1 MLMPTPTD
9 PQVQA
14 FIERWHDSGGHE
26 IGTAQQFILEL
37 CQFLGVETPR
47 PAPQEIEA
55 REYCFERGIPR
66 IDTITGKE
74 TTVRID
80 CYKRGHFVL
89 ETKQGINPDETT
101 EDLKRVKERLDQQKP
116 KTTKPQGHGVRGTP
130 RWDKEMLKAK
140 GQAEGYVRD
149 LPASE
154 GRPPFIVVCDV
165 GYMFELYAE
174 FSLTGGRY
182 VRFPDPQSHRIYLE
196 DLADPAKLDLLRTL
210 WTDPLSLDPSKR
222 AAAVTRGISDY
233 LATLAQSMEAAGHSS
248 QSTALF
254 LQRCLFTMFAEDVG
268 LLPTNGFLDLLEKLK
283 DNPAAAPQFLT
294 TLWKEMATGTPT
306 SLLLFQ
312 EIAYFNG
319 GLFED
324 VKVEPITKPQIEL
337 LIAAAKTDWSNVEP
351 AIFGTLLERALSPN
365 ERHKL
370 GAHYTPRSYVERL
383 VKPTIIDP
391 LRKQWDD
398 IMLEAAKF
406 QEIGKPDKAIAAVH
420 EFHHELCRIR
430 ILDPACG
437 SGNFLYVTLEHM
449 KRLEGEV
456 IELLQQLGDST
467 LLLEMDQYKVRP
479 QQFLGLEINE
489 RAVAVAQLVLW
500 IGYFQWHKRATGSAD
515 TKDRPLIPK
524 ARTIVQQDAV
534 LAYDDCLPRKDAD
547 GNFVC
552 IWDGRTTKPHPVTG
566 KEVPN
571 ETATKP
577 VYDYINPRRATWP
590 DADYIVGNPPFIG
603 TSRMRDLLGD
613 GYTEAL
619 RKVWKG
625 DVPESADF
633 VMFWW
638 QKAAELVR
646 DGKAKRF
653 GFITTNSIHQ
663 TFNRRVIEPHLA
675 NEKKPLHLAYAIPDH
690 PWVDSAS
697 GAAVRIAMTV
707 ATSGQGEGQLE
718 TATAEHELPDGE
730 HGVTLSSK
738 SGLVVPNL
746 KIGANVSSSSSLL
759 ANEEISCPGV
769 KLHGS
774 GFIVS
779 QDDATKLGLGRIDGM
794 ESVIR
799 GYRNGRDLTSSPRN
813 VMVIDLY
820 GYSEQ
825 EAKEKFPEAF
835 QHVLTTVKPERDQ
848 NKRDTYRLKWWTFG
862 EPRGKFRPAL
872 HGLPRYIATVETSKH
887 RFFTF
892 LDQSILPDNMLVN
905 IATDDAYFLGTLSS
919 IVHVKW
925 ALAAG
930 GRLGYGNDPRYNK
943 TRCFETFPFP
953 VLEDGELKNRIREL
967 GEQLDAHRK
976 ARQAE
981 YADLTMTGMYNVLE
995 KLRKEEPLT
1004 EKEKKI
1010 HDNGLVTLLKQ
1021 YHDDIDAAVLQAYGW
1036 LDLSSSNA
1044 KDLATSTPLADRLAR
1059 GDEELEQQI
1068 LTRLVAL
1075 NHERA
1080 AEEKR
1085 GLIRYLRP
1093 EYQNPNYQA
1102 EHTEQDDLAIETP
1115 TAQPA
1120 TKTKLKWPKQVREQG
1135 ALLKKLLPAIG
1146 PDATALSAQFG
1157 RKSAKR
1163 EGEIQ
1168 HLLKILTNLGQL

>member
-1 MLMPTPTD
+1 MPTPSDSSPD
-9 PQVQA
+9 PAQIQA
-14 FIERWHDSGGHE
+14 FIDRWHESGGHE
-26 IGTAQQFILEL
+26 RGTAQQFILEL
-37 CQFLGVETPR
+37 CQLLEVETPR
-47 PAPQEIEA
+47 PAPPEIEA

-66 IDTITGKE
+66 VDTLTGKE

-89 ETKQGINPDETT
+89 ETKQGINPDETP
-101 EDLKRVKERLDQQKP
+101 EELKRVKDRLDQRQA
-116 KTTKPQGHGVRGTP
+116 KTTKPRGHGIRGT
-130 RWDKEMLKAK
+130 RGWDKEMQKAK

-182 VRFPDPQSHRIYLE
+182 VRFPDPKSHRIYLE

-222 AAAVTRGISDY
+222 AAAVTREISDY
-233 LATLAQSMEAAGHSS
+233 LATLAQSMEADGHSS

-268 LLPTNGFLDLLEKLK
+268 LLPANGFLDLLLKLK

-324 VKVEPITKPQIEL
+324 VHVDDITKPQIEL

-406 QEIGKPDKAIAAVH
+406 QEEGKTDKAIAAVH

-456 IELLQQLGDST
+456 IELLQQLGDSELT
-467 LLLEMDQYKVRP
+467 FEMEEFKVRP

-489 RAVAVAQLVLW
+489 RAVAIAQLVLW

-515 TKDRPLIPK
+515 TNDRPLIPK

-534 LAYDDCLPRKDAD
+534 LAYDDCQPSKDAH

-577 VYDYINPRRATWP
+577 VYDYLNPRRATWP

-663 TFNRRVIEPHLA
+663 TFNRRVLEPHLA

-690 PWVDSAS
+690 PWVDSAD

-707 ATSGQGEGQLE
+707 ATTGQGEGQLE
-718 TATAEHELPDGE
+718 AVIAEHELPDGE

-759 ANEEISCPGV
+759 ANTKISCPGV

-774 GFIVS
+774 GFIVTAE
-779 QDDATKLGLGRIDGM
+779 DAIKLGSSTSKEVNNRIK
-794 ESVIR
+794 E
-799 GYRNGRDLTSSPRN
+799 YRNGKDLTSISRG
-813 VMVIDLY
+813 VKLIDLF
-820 GYSEQ
+820 GLDENQ
-825 EAKEKFPEAF
+825 AKDKVPSLY
-835 QHVLTTVKPERDQ
+835 QWLLNRVKPDRDA
-848 NKRDTYRLKWWTFG
+848 KAHTKDGAAYAKLWWLPG
-862 EPRGKFRPAL
+862 KPRQELRSAISNI
-872 HGLPRYIATVETSKH
+872 PRYIATVETSKH

-905 IATDDAYFLGTLSS
+905 IATDDALFLGALSS
-919 IVHVKW
+919 SIHVKW
-925 ALAAG
+925 ALASG
-930 GRLGYGNDPRYNK
+930 GTLEDRPRYNK

-953 VLEDGELKNRIREL
+953 SLEEGELKNRIREL

-981 YADLTMTGMYNVLE
+981 HADLTMTGMYNVLE
-995 KLRKEEPLT
+995 KLRKEEPFT
-1004 EKEKKI
+1004 EKDKKI
-1010 HDNGLVTLLKQ
+1010 HNDGLVTLLKQ
-1021 YHDDIDAAVLQAYGW
+1021 YHDNIDDAVLQAYGW
-1036 LDLSSSNA
+1036 Q
-1044 KDLATSTPLADRLAR
+1044 DLATSTPIADRLAR

-1102 EHTEQDDLAIETP
+1102 EHTEQDDLAIEAQ

-1120 TKTKLKWPKQVREQG
+1120 AKTKLKWPKQVREQG
-1135 ALLKKLLPAIG
+1135 ALLKQLLPTIG
-1146 PDATALSAQFG
+1146 PNTTCLSAQFG

-1163 EGEIQ
+1163 EAEIQ
-1168 HLLKILTNLGQL
+1168 HLLKILSDLGQL